1 MTAVQGTR
9 QRRTAALGV
18 AALGAL
24 LLGQAVGPA
33 QAAPTPTVVPG
44 DCPATLS
51 SAQATTG
58 LVGEGLTVVR
68 GRTPEPFRVEVLGVQ
83 PDGIGAGRDLVL
95 IKVSDLPGG
104 HVVDQGSGIWAGMS
118 GSPVYVGGKLL
129 GAVSYG
135 FTSSPSPIGGL
146 TPAADMAELLDLG
159 TKKARTAERSASG
172 SARLNASVRR
182 AVAARAGAPV
192 PSSTLERLPN
202 PLTVSGLSS
211 ARLKRLQQD
220 VTKADLPLRVLAGGR
235 ADTPAAA
242 PAGRPVPGGNFAS
255 VQSYGDVTS
264 ASVGTTTYVC
274 GDQALAYGHP
284 DRFGGPAR
292 YGANDAD
299 AVAIVQDDVFG
310 SFKLANV
317 AGPFGTVD
325 QDRLTGIRADLT
337 KVPTTTPITTTVRNA
352 ETGRSRTGTTGV
364 VDRDLLPA
372 LTPYAL
378 LANVDSVFDE
388 VGDGRVT
395 DGWTI
400 TGTRAGGKAFTVHR
414 NNAWADQA
422 DAAFS
427 PALAL
432 ADVVYALTQN
442 EEEHVTITSVT
453 YDATISTT
461 FRQLRLTK
469 VEVSTDG
476 GKTWK
481 KDSVRVKAGK
491 KLSVRTTVKPYQ
503 GSTSIK
509 KVTTVKV
516 PKSAKGLQANL
527 AVFGGAS
534 LDGEGSE
541 DTACLLDESCDS
553 DEDSSLSATIKSI
566 ESAPRNDELVLELQA
581 ASDDEGE
588 VEDRDGK
595 GDTLVLT
602 HREARQSEVVTGVR
616 SVAVEV
622 R

>member
-1 MTAVQGTR
+1 MTVMQGTHK
-9 QRRTAALGV
+9 RRGAALGV

-24 LLGQAVGPA
+24 LLGQAAGPA
-33 QAAPTPTVVPG
+33 QAAPAAGPG

-95 IKVSDLPGG
+95 IKVSDLPGR
-104 HVVDQGSGIWAGMS
+104 HVIDQGSGIWAGMS
-118 GSPVYVGGKLL
+118 GSPVYVGGRLL

-135 FTSSPSPIGGL
+135 FTSSPSAIGGL

-159 TKKARTAERSASG
+159 AKKARTADRSAAG
-172 SARLNASVRR
+172 PARLTASVRR
-182 AVAARAGAPV
+182 TVAARAGAAV
-192 PSSTLERLPN
+192 PSTSLERLPS

-220 VTKADLPLRVLAGGR
+220 VTKADLPLRVFAGGR
-235 ADTPAAA
+235 AAAPAAA
-242 PAGRPVPGGNFAS
+242 PTERPVAGGNFAS

-325 QDRLTGIRADLT
+325 QDRLTGLRADLT

-352 ETGRSRTGTTGV
+352 DTGRSRTGTTGV
-364 VDRDLLPA
+364 VDRDLLPG

-378 LANVDSVFDE
+378 LANFDATFDE
-388 VGDGRVT
+388 VGDGRVSE
-395 DGWTI
+395 GWTI
-400 TGTRAGGKAFTVHR
+400 TGTRGGGKAFTVHR
-414 NNAWADQA
+414 NNTWADQA
-422 DAAFS
+422 DVSFT

-453 YDATISTT
+453 YGATVSTT

-503 GSTSIK
+503 GSKATK
-509 KVTTVKV
+509 KVTTIKV

-527 AVFGGAS
+527 SVFGGAS

-553 DEDSSLSATIKSI
+553 DEESSLSATIKSI

-588 VEDRDGK
+588 VDDSDGK
-595 GDTLVLT
+595 SDTLVLT
-602 HREARQSEVVTGVR
+602 HRELRQAEVVTGAR

>member
-1 MTAVQGTR
+1 MTVVQGTR
-9 QRRTAALGV
+9 TRRGTALGV

-33 QAAPTPTVVPG
+33 QAAPLAPPG
-44 DCPATLS
+44 ECPAALT

-58 LVGEGLTVVR
+58 LVGEGLTVVK

-146 TPAADMAELLDLG
+146 TPASDMAALLDLG
-159 TKKARTAERSASG
+159 STKARTAERSSE
-172 SARLNASVRR
+172 SSPKLTASVRR
-182 AVAARAGAPV
+182 AVAARAGAAV
-192 PSSTLERLPN
+192 PSGSLERLPS

-211 ARLKRLQQD
+211 ARLERLQKD
-220 VTKADLPLRVLAGGR
+220 VTTADLPLRVFAGGR
-235 ADTPAAA
+235 AAVPTAA
-242 PAGRPVPGGNFAS
+242 PTERPVPGGNFAS
-255 VQSYGDVTS
+255 VLSYGDVTS
-264 ASVGTTTYVC
+264 ASIGTTTYVC

-284 DRFGGPAR
+284 DRFAGPAR

-310 SFKLANV
+310 SFKMADL
-317 AGPFGTVD
+317 GGSFGTVD
-325 QDRLTGIRADLT
+325 QDRLSGIRADLT
-337 KVPTTTPITTTVRNA
+337 KVPSTTPVTTTVRNA
-352 ETGRSRTGTTGV
+352 DTGRSRTGTTGV
-364 VDRDLLPA
+364 VDRDLLPG
-372 LTPYAL
+372 LVPYAL
-378 LANVDSVFDE
+378 WANVDATFDE
-388 VGDGRVT
+388 VGDGRLT

-400 TGTRAGGKAFTVHR
+400 TGTRGGGKAFTVHR
-414 NNAWADQA
+414 NDTWADRT
-422 DAAFS
+422 DASFE
-427 PALAL
+427 PAVAL
-432 ADVVYALTQN
+432 ADAVYALTDN
-442 EEEHVTITSVT
+442 EEEHVTITSVI
-453 YDATISTT
+453 YDATVSTT

-481 KDSVRVKAGK
+481 KDAVRVKAGK
-491 KLSVRTTVKPYQ
+491 KLTVRTTVKPYQ
-503 GSTSIK
+503 GSKSIK
-509 KVTTVKV
+509 KVITVKV
-516 PKSAKGLQANL
+516 PKAAKGLQANL
-527 AVFGGAS
+527 SVFGGAS
-534 LDGEGSE
+534 LDGEGGD
-541 DTACLLDESCDS
+541 DTACLLEDSCDS
-553 DEDSSLSATIKSI
+553 DEDSSLSTVIKSI
-566 ESAPRNDELVLELQA
+566 QSAPRNDELVVELQA
-581 ASDDEGE
+581 GSDDEAKG
-588 VEDRDGK
+588 DDDSDGK

-602 HREARQSEVVTGVR
+602 HRELRQAEVVTGAR